1 MANSATPNMN
11 ALRLICFAM
20 SAGMLVFAAV
30 TIFLTVEG
38 KSPATGP
45 NGNPQSGLAPMLLML
60 TGAVAM
66 GSLIASVLIQRAILS
81 GARTTWQSS
90 GDIETKERA
99 LWSSYTTLVVSRT
112 ALAESFGLL
121 GIVALFLGGPPLGWF
136 GLGAPLLA
144 IGAILV
150 GLPSQVKYDEFL
162 TRATAER

>member
-11 ALRLICFAM
+11 ALRLICFAL

-38 KSPATGP
+38 KSPATTTP
-45 NGNPQSGLAPMLLML
+45 ANPQTGLAPMLLML
-60 TGAVAM
+60 TGAVGM
-66 GSLIASVLIQRAILS
+66 GSLFASLVIQRAIFS
-81 GARTTWQSS
+81 GARTTWHTS
-90 GDIETKERA
+90 GDVETKERA
-99 LWSSYTTLVVSRT
+99 LWSRYSTLVISRA

-144 IGAILV
+144 IGAILA